1 MSEERPRAPRRVR
14 VKPPPREEARPEA
27 TPEPPWEHRRSRPA
41 GEEGGEGRPPFPARR
56 DYDPEC

>member
-1 MSEERPRAPRRVR
+1 MSEEPSHPRAPRRVR

-27 TPEPPWEHRRSRPA
+27 VPEPPWEHRRSRPE
-41 GEEGGEGRPPFPARR
+41 GEEGRPPFPARR